1 MSKRKNAPLLEA
13 LREGKSYTWTI
24 PDGRPGQSGGKS
36 ILDVVTLNL
45 SLIIYAKRPP
55 DQDHAR
61 QNTCM
66 SCKKWVDPAQD

>member
-45 SLIIYAKRPP
+45 SLIIYATLPQA
-55 DQDHAR
+55 QDHAR

-66 SCKKWVDPAQD
+66 NCKKWAVPVQD